1 LARSSGEFISS
12 TRGLGNLIQ
21 SASTTLDVSMMFAA
35 VAILALMGILAS
47 ELLRRLHRRV
57 VFWERPHGS
66 SAAAG

>member
-1 LARSSGEFISS
+1 
-12 TRGLGNLIQ
+12 
-21 SASTTLDVSMMFAA
+21 MMFAA

-66 SAAAG
+66 SSAAG